1 MLTNRQ
7 KCRKTVM
14 QPRKMSKNGKKNSNM
29 SKNCKKTFKQVEK
42 V

>member
-14 QPRKMSKNGKKNSNM
+14 QPRKMSKYGNKK
-29 SKNCKKTFKQVEK
+29 FKYVEK
-42 V
+42 L